1 MVMNKNFPKDGR
13 GIIPDIEVKPSSQA
27 IRHGIDPK
35 VEKVR
40 QLIRAAD
47 QKRVSR
53 D

>member
-1 MVMNKNFPKDGR
+1 MNKDYPKDGR
-13 GIIPDIEVKPSSQA
+13 GVIPDIEVKPSAHA
-27 IRHGIDPK
+27 IRYGIDPK
-35 VEKVR
+35 VEKVK